1 MKKLLLTG
9 FGPFLENEINPT
21 ESLANGLNGKS
32 VGDYKI
38 VSRVLPVSYK
48 RTPLELSKALLEV
61 RPDAVLCLGLAADRA
76 HITPELVAINYYH
89 SQEQD
94 NDGEIVLEK
103 VLCDEGP
110 PAYFSTL
117 PARKISQA
125 ISELGIPS
133 KVSTTA
139 GTYVCNQT
147 MYQLA
152 KSLESFGKKIPW
164 GFIHIPNNLSQ
175 ADLNRALVKA
185 IETIS

>member
-9 FGPFLENEINPT
+9 FEPFLDNKSNPT
-21 ESLANGLNGKS
+21 EALAKSFDGKV
-32 VGDYKI
+32 VGDYK
-38 VSRVLPVSYK
+38 VTSRILPVSFK

-61 RPDAVLCLGLAADRA
+61 RPDAVLCLGLAADRK

-89 SQEQD
+89 SQEED

-103 VLCDEGP
+103 VLCGEGP

-117 PARKISQA
+117 PARKMSQA
-125 ISELGIPS
+125 IADSGIPC

-152 KSLESFGKKIPW
+152 KRLESFEKKVPW
-164 GFIHIPNNLSQ
+164 GFIHIPNTLDQETLS
-175 ADLNRALVKA
+175 AALKKA
-185 IETIS
+185 IQTI